1 MGVGVSNSLEKTHYV
16 TLEWPL
22 TLMSRDCPKRV
33 MTILI
38 KIALLSDYVF
48 SF

>member
-1 MGVGVSNSLEKTHYV
+1 MGVKFPGKKHYV
-16 TLEWPL
+16 MLEWPL
-22 TLMSRDCPKRV
+22 TLMSRDCPERV
-33 MTILI
+33 VTILI